1 MILNEIQQALE
12 IVLASVVFAIGSW
25 MYVDWKSNK
34 AELKAIRDEAIK
46 KGLEDEKTKIHKEY
60 DDKSLDSLI
69 DSSGDVYSKLGSK
82 KDN

>member
-1 MILNEIQQALE
+1 MASELSNIVTLILSFGVISFF
-12 IVLASVVFAIGSW
+12 VKV
-25 MYVDWKSNK
+25 YVDIKRDK
-34 AELKAIRDEAIK
+34 EELEALKNEAIK
-46 KGLEDEKTKIHKEY
+46 KGLEDEKAKIHKEY